1 MKQSSRRLSKEEIK
15 KTFMESLVY
24 NENIDTEDLSE
35 RANIVE
41 SCEEAMDVIKKYEDI
56 IETNKKSIIFFA
68 YQQGNVIRKFREN
81 RKFKGLVE
89 QFKIT
94 KGTIKFEMNI
104 VKLVDKYP
112 KIMALW
118 VTLSFLKS
126 YHKNIKNICK
136 ENQKDFK

>member
-1 MKQSSRRLSKEEIK
+1 
-15 KTFMESLVY
+15 MESLVY

-68 YQQGNVIRKFREN
+68 YQQDNVIRKFREN

-112 KIMALW
+112 KIMAL
-118 VTLSFLKS
+118 
-126 YHKNIKNICK
+126 
-136 ENQKDFK
+136 

>member
-1 MKQSSRRLSKEEIK
+1 
-15 KTFMESLVY
+15 MESLVY

-56 IETNKKSIIFFA
+56 IETNKKSIIFFD

-112 KIMALW
+112 KIMAL
-118 VTLSFLKS
+118 
-126 YHKNIKNICK
+126 
-136 ENQKDFK
+136 